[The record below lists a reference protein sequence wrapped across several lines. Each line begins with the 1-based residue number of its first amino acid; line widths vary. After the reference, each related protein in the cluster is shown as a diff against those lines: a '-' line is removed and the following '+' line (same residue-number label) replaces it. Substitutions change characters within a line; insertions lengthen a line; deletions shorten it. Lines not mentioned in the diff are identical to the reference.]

1 MANTND
7 PVSDFLTRIRNAQ
20 IAHHPRV
27 SIPGSNVKRAMAE
40 ILEKYGYVESAE
52 WSDEGPQGTI
62 HIGLKYDEDDEPMI
76 RSLER
81 VSRPARRVYV
91 GVDEIPQVLNGLGI
105 AVLST
110 SQGVMAGREAR
121 AANVGG
127 EVLCEI
133 Y

>member
-7 PVSDFLTRIRNAQ
+7 SISDFLTRIRNAQ
-20 IAHHPRV
+20 IAHHASV
-27 SIPGSNVKRAMAE
+27 SIPGSKVKRALAE
-40 ILEKYGYVESAE
+40 LLVRYGYIASAE
-52 WSDEGPQGTI
+52 WRDEGPQGFI
-62 HIGLKYDEDDEPMI
+62 DIDLKYDDDDKPMI
-76 RSLER
+76 TSAQR
-81 VSRPARRVYV
+81 VSRPSRRVYV
-91 GVDEIPQVLNGLGI
+91 GVEEIPQVLNGLGI

-121 AANVGG
+121 SANVGG